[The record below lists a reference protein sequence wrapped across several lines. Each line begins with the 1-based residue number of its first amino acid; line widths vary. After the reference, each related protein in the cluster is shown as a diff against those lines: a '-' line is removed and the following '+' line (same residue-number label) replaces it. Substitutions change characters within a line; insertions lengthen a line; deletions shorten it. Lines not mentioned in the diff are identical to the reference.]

1 MDQKYSGG
9 ILAMDYGGG
18 EEKREVGGGRRM
30 EGLGVHIFWCLVFLG
45 GEGGECGFGC
55 SSCLRFK

>member
-30 EGLGVHIFWCLVFLG
+30 EGLG
-45 GEGGECGFGC
+45 
-55 SSCLRFK
+55 